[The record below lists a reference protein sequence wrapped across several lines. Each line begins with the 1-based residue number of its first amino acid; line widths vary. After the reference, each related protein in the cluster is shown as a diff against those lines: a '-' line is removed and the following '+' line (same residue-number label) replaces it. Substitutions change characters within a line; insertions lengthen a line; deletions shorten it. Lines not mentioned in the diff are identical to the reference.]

1 MERSIPM
8 QETLTVEFKSDLKKY
23 SNSDLFDD
31 IVAFA
36 NTEGGD
42 LYLGVENDGTVTG
55 VHEDHKNPV
64 MLSAYIANNTVPPIS
79 VRAEMIDDEKPVL
92 KISVPKSTGGIRATG
107 AGKILRRR
115 LKPDG
120 SPENIPMYPTE
131 IATRLSDLRLLD
143 YSAMMVVE
151 ATEEDIDP
159 LELERLR
166 RIVLAYDGEK
176 ALLELDNH
184 ELLRALGLVREQN
197 GVSYPTVAGLLML
210 GKVQSLQRFVPTH
223 KTAFQVLEGTTVR
236 VNDEFALPV
245 LASIEKLIGYLD
257 VWNPEQEIEIGLF
270 RMAAAEFHKR
280 ALREGIVNAFSHRD
294 YSRMGRVRVAIADEG
309 VTIASPGGFIEGVTV
324 ETLLTA
330 EPHGR
335 NQLLADALKRV
346 GLAEKTGRGIDRI
359 YEGSLIYGRSLP
371 DYSGSTD
378 VLVSLFI
385 PRSKADAA
393 LTKLIAQEQSR
404 LGRPLTLNTLLV
416 LNLLRDMPR
425 SDVQQISD
433 ALKLPESM
441 VKTILEKA
449 VETGLA
455 EAYGSGR
462 GRAYTLSH
470 RMYQEQASE
479 LGYLRQKDIEE
490 ARFFELTLNLARSR
504 DFISRKDVVELLHV
518 KESKAYSILKA
529 LADRGDLIAIN
540 KGRYAKYQ
548 YNPARGEDKPEQ
560 Q

>member
-55 VHEDHKNPV
+55 VHKDHKNPV

-79 VRAEMIDDEKPVL
+79 VRAEMLDDEKPVL

-166 RIVLAYDGEK
+166 RIVLAYDGEN

-223 KTAFQVLEGTTVR
+223 KTAFQVMEGTTVR

-245 LASIEKLIGYLD
+245 LAS
-257 VWNPEQEIEIGLF
+257 F
-270 RMAAAEFHKR
+270 
-280 ALREGIVNAFSHRD
+280 
-294 YSRMGRVRVAIADEG
+294 
-309 VTIASPGGFIEGVTV
+309 
-324 ETLLTA
+324 
-330 EPHGR
+330 
-335 NQLLADALKRV
+335 
-346 GLAEKTGRGIDRI
+346 
-359 YEGSLIYGRSLP
+359 
-371 DYSGSTD
+371 
-378 VLVSLFI
+378 
-385 PRSKADAA
+385 
-393 LTKLIAQEQSR
+393 
-404 LGRPLTLNTLLV
+404 
-416 LNLLRDMPR
+416 
-425 SDVQQISD
+425 
-433 ALKLPESM
+433 
-441 VKTILEKA
+441 
-449 VETGLA
+449 
-455 EAYGSGR
+455 
-462 GRAYTLSH
+462 
-470 RMYQEQASE
+470 
-479 LGYLRQKDIEE
+479 
-490 ARFFELTLNLARSR
+490 
-504 DFISRKDVVELLHV
+504 
-518 KESKAYSILKA
+518 
-529 LADRGDLIAIN
+529 
-540 KGRYAKYQ
+540 
-548 YNPARGEDKPEQ
+548 
-560 Q
+560 